1 MPEAYGDTV
10 YTHIALAGPQ
20 PVGCLCRRFA
30 S

>member
-10 YTHIALAGPQ
+10 CIHIALAGPQ

-30 S
+30 N